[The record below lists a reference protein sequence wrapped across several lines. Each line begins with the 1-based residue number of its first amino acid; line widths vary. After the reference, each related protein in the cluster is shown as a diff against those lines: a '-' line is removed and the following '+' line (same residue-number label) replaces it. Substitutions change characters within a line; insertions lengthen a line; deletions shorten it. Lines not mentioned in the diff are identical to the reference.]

1 MPASQEIIRQLN
13 RSGKRLSKGHRRI
26 AEYIGEHSDKAVFMT
41 AAKLGETVGV
51 SESTVVRFASAI
63 GYNGY
68 PQMQRTL
75 QELIAQRLT
84 ANERV
89 AMSSELDTQDCLST
103 VLRRDIQNLHATMDA
118 LDPAVF
124 EDVVRRILSSES
136 LYIIGLRSAAPL
148 AQFLGYYL
156 NFIFDE
162 VHLVSSGTTDV
173 FESISRLKPG
183 DVLIGISFPRY
194 STRTLEAMRFAKRC
208 GAQVI
213 AITDGD
219 MSPLYAEADACLTAH
234 TDMASFVDSLAAP
247 MSVINA
253 LLVALGMRRKD
264 ALSEHFLRLE
274 NIWDTYQVYLGE
286 EGHRG

>member
-26 AEYIGEHSDKAVFMT
+26 AEYIAGHSDRAVFMT
-41 AAKLGETVGV
+41 AAKLGEAVGV

-63 GYNGY
+63 GYTGY

-103 VLRRDIQNLHATMDA
+103 VLRSDIQNLHATMEA

-124 EDVVRRILSSES
+124 EDVVRRILSAES

-219 MSPLYAEADACLTAH
+219 MSPLYAESDACLTAH